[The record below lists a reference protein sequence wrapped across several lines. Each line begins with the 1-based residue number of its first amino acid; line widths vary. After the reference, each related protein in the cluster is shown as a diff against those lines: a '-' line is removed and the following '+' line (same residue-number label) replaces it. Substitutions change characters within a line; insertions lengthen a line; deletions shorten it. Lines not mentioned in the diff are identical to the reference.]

1 MTIITLRTMIGLAAL
16 AAPCAF
22 ALWKFYPHPK
32 FKRVMQ
38 DFGVVVVFAI
48 YVTSTASLI
57 QSPADVPAPVAKPA
71 VVPPAAK
78 TPSVK
83 TDTKPY
89 DLTTIGDLK

>member
-22 ALWKFYPHPK
+22 ALWKFYPNPK

-48 YVTSTASLI
+48 YVTSTTSLI
-57 QSPADVPAPVAKPA
+57 QSPAETPDPVAKPSA
-71 VVPPAAK
+71 PAPA
-78 TPSVK
+78 PAPVK
-83 TDTKPY
+83 TLVKPY
-89 DLTTIGDLK
+89 DLRSIGDLK